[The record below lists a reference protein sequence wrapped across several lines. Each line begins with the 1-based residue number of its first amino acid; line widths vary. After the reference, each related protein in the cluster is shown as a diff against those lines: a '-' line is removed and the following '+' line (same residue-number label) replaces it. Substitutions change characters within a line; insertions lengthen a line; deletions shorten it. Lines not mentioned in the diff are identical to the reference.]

1 MISIDTERIA
11 LVLNLIAENEGMQDS
26 NIGIFSCNIEYGGG
40 GQDFDRSS

>member
-11 LVLNLIAENEGMQDS
+11 LVLNLRVESEGMQNS
-26 NIGIFSCNIEYGGG
+26 NIGIFSCIIEYGGG